1 MYDNTREITYSFP
14 SQGTVEDV
22 EPPVAKAAP
31 PPPPP
36 PSSSPPQSNDNTRPL
51 IDPGTGEPIELY
63 TGELITAESGGA
75 DQYVHLGRPQFFARF
90 GFLSLNRWELSLWL
104 TFPLNYIHVHR

>member
-1 MYDNTREITYSFP
+1 M
-14 SQGTVEDV
+14 EDV
-22 EPPVAKAAP
+22 EPPVAKATP

-36 PSSSPPQSNDNTRPL
+36 PSPPQTNSPPL

-75 DQYVHLGRPQFFARF
+75 DQYVHLGW
-90 GFLSLNRWELSLWL
+90 LSLVSHFN
-104 TFPLNYIHVHR
+104 TQ